1 MNYVDTF
8 ITVASDCPVTGAV
21 APAPRGG
28 KATVASIQFDLVSQR
43 PYHYTQEDVLWLTHV
58 RHKGLAASKA
68 NARARASFLSR
79 PLPCLRSSPLPKRF
93 GWGLHFDRQ
102 ARVAVVAVESR
113 AYTSL
118 SRERPAGPRVLAA
131 LRTRRA

>member
-1 MNYVDTF
+1 M
-8 ITVASDCPVTGAV
+8 AGAV

-28 KATVASIQFDLVSQR
+28 KATVACIQFDLVSQY
-43 PYHYTQEDVLWLTHV
+43 PYHYTQEDVLWLTYV
-58 RHKGLAASKA
+58 RHKGLAASEA

-93 GWGLHFDRQ
+93 GWGLHCDRQ

-131 LRTRRA
+131 LRT